1 MNITKANLVEK
12 ISNRLG
18 LSKAES
24 QSLVENFFEI
34 LSNSLESGEDVK
46 ISGFGTFKLK
56 KKNTRPG
63 RNPMTGEIIP
73 VTARTIVKFAASSKF
88 KSMVLD

>member
-1 MNITKANLVEK
+1 MTINKANLVEK

-18 LSKAES
+18 LSKSDS
-24 QSLVENFFEI
+24 QNLVENFFEI
-34 LSNSLESGEDVK
+34 LSKSLESGEDVK

-73 VTARTIVKFAASSKF
+73 VTARTIVKFSASSKF
-88 KSMVLD
+88 KSMVHD

>member
-1 MNITKANLVEK
+1 MTITKANLIEK

-18 LSKAES
+18 LSKSDS
-24 QSLVENFFEI
+24 QNLVENFFEI
-34 LSNSLESGEDVK
+34 ISTSLESGEDVK

-63 RNPMTGEIIP
+63 RNPMTGEVIP
-73 VTARTIVKFAASSKF
+73 VSARTIVKFSASSKF
-88 KSMVLD
+88 KSMVHD

>member
-1 MNITKANLVEK
+1 MTITKANLIEK

-24 QSLVENFFEI
+24 QNLVENFFEI
-34 LSNSLESGEDVK
+34 LSNSLENGEDIK

-63 RNPMTGEIIP
+63 RNPMTGEVIP
-73 VTARTIVKFAASSKF
+73 VSARTIVKFSASSKF
-88 KSMVLD
+88 KTMVHD

>member
-1 MNITKANLVEK
+1 MTITKANLVEK

-24 QSLVENFFEI
+24 QNLVENFFEI
-34 LSNSLESGEDVK
+34 LSNSLENGDDVK

-63 RNPMTGEIIP
+63 RNPMTGEVIP
-73 VTARTIVKFAASSKF
+73 VSARTIVKFSASSKF
-88 KSMVLD
+88 KTMVHD